1 MSEKTVKYVT
11 MGMYIATIS
20 FIFSVMSYLLYANS
34 ANSARVDN
42 AVNEYKQKTD
52 EYIKKEDITQKTLSS
67 IDSRNA
73 RIETNIEW
81 IMKSLNK

>member
-1 MSEKTVKYVT
+1 MSERAVKYVT

-42 AVNEYKQKTD
+42 AVSEYKQKTD
-52 EYIKKEDITQKTLSS
+52 EYIKKEDLTQKTLSS

-81 IMKSLNK
+81 IVKSLNK